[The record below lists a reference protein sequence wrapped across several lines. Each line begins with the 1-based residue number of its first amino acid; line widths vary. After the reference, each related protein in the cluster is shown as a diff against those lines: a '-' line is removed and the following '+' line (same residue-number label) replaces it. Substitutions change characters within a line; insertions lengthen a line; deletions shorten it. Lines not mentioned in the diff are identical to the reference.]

1 MMTREEIAKFI
12 DHTLLRS
19 SATPA
24 DIKKICDEALKYS
37 FASVCVNPYYVKLC
51 KEYLK

>member
-1 MMTREEIAKFI
+1 MMTRKEIAKFI

-24 DIKKICDEALKYS
+24 DIKKICDDQKRD
-37 FASVCVNPYYVKLC
+37 C
-51 KEYLK
+51 KVY